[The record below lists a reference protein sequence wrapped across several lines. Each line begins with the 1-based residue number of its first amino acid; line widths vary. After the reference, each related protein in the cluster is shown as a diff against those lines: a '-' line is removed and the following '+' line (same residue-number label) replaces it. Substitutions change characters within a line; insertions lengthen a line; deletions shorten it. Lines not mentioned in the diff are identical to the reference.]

1 MSRSIHYCD
10 CGAEIFDTMETC
22 PKCRREAHSSAPAG
36 SAHRDFLAFL
46 LYASDS
52 GRIGEIPC
60 RWGTLRDD
68 LKEKWLNIADTKMNE
83 WLASEEAARKSR
95 EDDHNPRAYFC

>member
-1 MSRSIHYCD
+1 MTPPEKSDSNHD
-10 CGAEIFDTMETC
+10 
-22 PKCRREAHSSAPAG
+22 APASLAPATG

-52 GRIGEIPC
+52 GRRGEIPC

-68 LKEKWLNIADTKMNE
+68 LKETWLNTADNRLVS
-83 WLASEEAARKSR
+83 WLADEEAAKQRR
-95 EDDHNPRAYFC
+95 EAHDPRAFFC